1 MVWNDTISFHTIYW
15 LNETPATKVQL
26 RPLDEALARA
36 EAASNRPKE
45 DYNDLAAHLV
55 G

>member
-1 MVWNDTISFHTIYW
+1 MVWNDTISYHTIHC
-15 LNETPATKVQL
+15 LNETPAAKVQL

-36 EAASNRPKE
+36 ETASKRPE
-45 DYNDLAAHLV
+45 EYYNDLAAHLV